1 MYAYIVYICVYSV
14 YMYVCTVYASVQVRV
29 RPHGQSKPEGGIGRL
44 IHPLVIL
51 YLYDCLGAK
60 ENRQAC
66 TFVSTYINT
75 LVCVAACEIVKVIT
89 YRYV

>member
-1 MYAYIVYICVYSV
+1 MLCNLYIYVCIYSVCTHIYSV
-14 YMYVCTVYASVQVRV
+14 YMCTVHASVQVRV
-29 RPHGQSKPEGGIGRL
+29 RPHGQSKPEGGTGRL

-66 TFVSTYINT
+66 IREYIYKHT
-75 LVCVAACEIVKVIT
+75 GVCRPVK
-89 YRYV
+89 